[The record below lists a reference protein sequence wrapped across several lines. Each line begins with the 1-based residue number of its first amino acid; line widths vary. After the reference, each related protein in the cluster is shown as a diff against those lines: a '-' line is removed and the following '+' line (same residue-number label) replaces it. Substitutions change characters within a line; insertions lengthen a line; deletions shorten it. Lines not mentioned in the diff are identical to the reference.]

1 MTDCVSLSFLD
12 FKRNAII
19 WTFCLWPKQ
28 HWWGLAP
35 GGRCCLLL
43 NLVLLIFFGRE
54 LSQDLIW
61 WCKKKKKKKRRSNTN
76 HFYRKMHKHSQA
88 GSPVMLNWVAF
99 SSCNRWSSSLRP
111 PPSSDEEEKAG
122 AGSTARG
129 ERGLHT
135 VLHDSNQQ
143 QEDVRHPW
151 VTTFLKLFFSFHR
164 WSEDTLTIQQAG
176 DNSHSLMT
184 ISEPNTDNWS

>member
-1 MTDCVSLSFLD
+1 MLLFEHFAFDLNNIGEVWHLEDVVVFSLILSFSSFLD
-12 FKRNAII
+12 GNWAKISSDD
-19 WTFCLWPKQ
+19 
-28 HWWGLAP
+28 
-35 GGRCCLLL
+35 
-43 NLVLLIFFGRE
+43 V
-54 LSQDLIW
+54 
-61 WCKKKKKKKRRSNTN
+61 KKKKKKKRRSNTN

-122 AGSTARG
+122 GGSTARG

-135 VLHDSNQQ
+135 VLHDSSQQ

-176 DNSHSLMT
+176 DNSHSLMM